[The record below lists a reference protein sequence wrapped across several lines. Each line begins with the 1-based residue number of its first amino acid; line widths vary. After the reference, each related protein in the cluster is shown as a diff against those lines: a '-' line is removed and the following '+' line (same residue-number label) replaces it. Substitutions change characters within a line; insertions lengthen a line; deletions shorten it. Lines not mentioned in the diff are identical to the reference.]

1 MSFLYPAFL
10 LGAIAIAI
18 PIVLHLLRRDVAPE
32 VPFTAVRLLRR
43 SPIQRSRRRRLQDLL
58 LLAARVAA
66 LLLLAAAFARPY
78 ASSAASAGTRVIAI
92 DRSYSMSG
100 AGQFAKALDL
110 ARRAIDDA
118 TSGERVAV
126 IAFDE
131 RAQLIA
137 EPGSKADAKAAL
149 AGLSTSFGAT
159 RYTSLAGKATEIAEG
174 GSGTLV
180 VVSDLQRSGWENAQ
194 PIAMPA
200 GWTVELRDVG
210 AARGNLAI
218 AAVAVEADRLVATVR
233 NGWSTR
239 KTGRLRVRHDDR
251 ELTTVAY
258 DAPPSSSIEVP
269 VEMRVPISGSLAVS
283 LEDPDG
289 FPADDA
295 RYRSL
300 GSGAQP
306 RVLIVS
312 YGTSNGFYVARA
324 LETASS
330 EEGGVAV
337 DRTTGPAFSK
347 MPADRLSDTSL
358 IVLTATRGL
367 DRRARDTIANFTR
380 AGGGLLIAAAADL
393 EGPVLSTVFGWQP
406 ALSPI
411 EMRDEPLTFAATDT
425 RHPIFSPFGPLL
437 ANLGQVRFSRAWRV
451 APEGWEIAARFSNG
465 APALLERVEAK
476 GRVVLFASDLD
487 RRWNDFPLHPA
498 FVPFIIETARHTGGR
513 HEAAREFSIGDAP
526 AGTEPRPGVY
536 QLDAGR
542 RPVTVNVDARE
553 SDPARLDAEAF
564 KGMFKA
570 AGTGTTPTLTLQA
583 QEAEASQSYWRYGL
597 LLMLAALVA
606 ESFVGRVRT

>member
-18 PIVLHLLRRDVAPE
+18 PILLHLLRRDVAPE

-66 LLLLAAAFARPY
+66 LVLLAAAFARPY
-78 ASSAASAGTRVIAI
+78 APSAASPGTRVIAI

-110 ARRAIDDA
+110 ARGAIDSA
-118 TSGERVAV
+118 PSGERVAV

-131 RAQLIA
+131 RAQLVA
-137 EPGSKADAKAAL
+137 EPGTKADAKASL
-149 AGLSTSFGAT
+149 AELSPSFGAT
-159 RYTSLAGKATEIAEG
+159 RYAPLVRKAAEVAEG
-174 GSGTLV
+174 GGGTLV
-180 VVSDLQRSGWENAQ
+180 IVSDLQRSGWEGAQ
-194 PIAMPA
+194 PMSLPT
-200 GWTVELRDVG
+200 GWTVDLQDVG
-210 AARGNLAI
+210 PARGNLSI
-218 AAVAVEADRLVATVR
+218 TAVSVEPERFVATLH
-233 NGWSTR
+233 NGWSQR
-239 KTGRLRVRHDDR
+239 KSGRLRVRHDDR

-258 DAPPSSSIEVP
+258 DAAPASSID
-269 VEMRVPISGSLAVS
+269 VPIETRPPVSGSVVLS

-289 FPADDA
+289 FAADDTRFRA
-295 RYRSL
+295 L

-312 YGTSNGFYVARA
+312 YGSSNGFYVARA
-324 LETASS
+324 LESASAD
-330 EEGGVAV
+330 EGGVAV

-347 MPADRLSDTSL
+347 LPAAKLSETSL

-367 DRRARDTIANFTR
+367 DRRARETVAAFTR
-380 AGGGLLIAAAADL
+380 AGGGLLITAAPDL
-393 EGPVLSTVFGWQP
+393 EGAVLSTVFGWQP
-406 ALSPI
+406 SLSPI
-411 EMRDEPLTFAATDT
+411 DLRDVPLRFAATDL

-437 ANLGQVRFSRAWRV
+437 ANLGQVRFDRAWRV
-451 APEGWEIAARFSNG
+451 APDGWEIAARFSNG
-465 APALLERVEAK
+465 APALLERMEGK

-498 FVPFIIETARHTGGR
+498 FVPFVIETARHAASR
-513 HEAAREFSIGDAP
+513 QEATRDFTVGEAP
-526 AGTEPRPGVY
+526 AGVDARPGVY
-536 QLDAGR
+536 QLEGGR
-542 RPVTVNVDARE
+542 RAITVNVDARE
-553 SDPARLDAEAF
+553 ADTMRLNADD
-564 KGMFKA
+564 FKA
-570 AGTGTTPTLTLQA
+570 MFRTSGDTAPALALHA

-606 ESFVGRVRT
+606 ESFVGRVRA